1 MRKFSLL
8 FAVIAVAGGCAEIE
22 EIGTE
27 LADELPKVLYA
38 SVSENG
44 DDAGTRTYVDGKA
57 VKWHAGESISYYAGE
72 YGNVRY
78 VMREGQYDGT
88 VNAEFIQDDNGQFS
102 YGQDGNPGHE
112 EIPAFPLAVYP
123 YDKNQDANYGSDRYN
138 LHVTYPENQTYA
150 LNSFGKG
157 ANVMIASGESGTDE
171 NLFFRHACGYLVIK
185 LYGHSARVKDITLT
199 ALGDGVKIS
208 GDALF
213 FVEKNS
219 EFTFDGMLNDT
230 ASNSVSLDCSNGGL
244 GVEIGADA
252 ENATEFWF
260 ALPPVRL
267 EGGFRITVTDVND
280 VEFTKQTSKTVE
292 IERNTIQPMA
302 AIEAVLSPNHS
313 QIWYTQAAGVTT
325 PIEFGT
331 DTPFDAEIDT
341 HEYDEARGFFIINFK
356 SPVTRINDK
365 AFKDKP
371 IVTITLPDGIKTIGK
386 SAFAGS
392 TYNDVTITLA
402 SINIPGSVELIDADA
417 FMYCNALRT
426 LRFEPGPTRLK
437 IECIH
442 DGIYGYGPFYYTG
455 PSEPYVLYLDREFD
469 YIHNGEPF
477 FPDNIEESLFAGACE
492 VNFGPNITEISD
504 RMFADT
510 PLTEVT
516 IPSNI
521 KTVGERAF
529 YHCIFLEKLTI
540 SSGVE
545 EIRPNAFMSCDKL
558 SEIIIEDSDEPL
570 TLSSI
575 HLNHLTKNDYGPF
588 KDSPLKSI
596 YLGRDINHTDG
607 TTTFYPDERDEGIF
621 SMSDYIRDT
630 STFISTVTIGPKV
643 SHINDY
649 MFSNLRIES
658 ITIPSTVSS
667 VGYSAF
673 EQCIKLKTVNIEESD
688 QSLSIGYQLYY
699 LGATYEYGTF
709 YDSPLQT
716 VSLRRELIYKDKN
729 GNDFTPDGWEEGV
742 FANKHDNFTSINLGG
757 NLRNILPYM
766 FSHSETSG
774 VWIPHT
780 IKSIGAKAF
789 TNCDNLSTLTLG
801 YDGTTVFPT
810 IGEKVF
816 EDCDKTVK
824 IKVRESVYDTF
835 IDNVDKNQFGWGAY
849 ADRIITGPY
858 N

>member
-150 LNSFGKG
+150 PNSFGKG

-244 GVEIGADA
+244 GVEIGTDA

-356 SPVTRINDK
+356 S
-365 AFKDKP
+365 
-371 IVTITLPDGIKTIGK
+371 TI
-386 SAFAGS
+386 
-392 TYNDVTITLA
+392 
-402 SINIPGSVELIDADA
+402 
-417 FMYCNALRT
+417 C
-426 LRFEPGPTRLK
+426 
-437 IECIH
+437 
-442 DGIYGYGPFYYTG
+442 
-455 PSEPYVLYLDREFD
+455 
-469 YIHNGEPF
+469 
-477 FPDNIEESLFAGACE
+477 
-492 VNFGPNITEISD
+492 
-504 RMFADT
+504 
-510 PLTEVT
+510 
-516 IPSNI
+516 
-521 KTVGERAF
+521 
-529 YHCIFLEKLTI
+529 
-540 SSGVE
+540 
-545 EIRPNAFMSCDKL
+545 
-558 SEIIIEDSDEPL
+558 
-570 TLSSI
+570 
-575 HLNHLTKNDYGPF
+575 
-588 KDSPLKSI
+588 
-596 YLGRDINHTDG
+596 
-607 TTTFYPDERDEGIF
+607 
-621 SMSDYIRDT
+621 
-630 STFISTVTIGPKV
+630 
-643 SHINDY
+643 
-649 MFSNLRIES
+649 
-658 ITIPSTVSS
+658 
-667 VGYSAF
+667 
-673 EQCIKLKTVNIEESD
+673 
-688 QSLSIGYQLYY
+688 
-699 LGATYEYGTF
+699 
-709 YDSPLQT
+709 
-716 VSLRRELIYKDKN
+716 
-729 GNDFTPDGWEEGV
+729 
-742 FANKHDNFTSINLGG
+742 
-757 NLRNILPYM
+757 
-766 FSHSETSG
+766 
-774 VWIPHT
+774 
-780 IKSIGAKAF
+780 
-789 TNCDNLSTLTLG
+789 
-801 YDGTTVFPT
+801 
-810 IGEKVF
+810 
-816 EDCDKTVK
+816 
-824 IKVRESVYDTF
+824 
-835 IDNVDKNQFGWGAY
+835 
-849 ADRIITGPY
+849 
-858 N
+858 

>member
-8 FAVIAVAGGCAEIE
+8 FAVIAVVSGCAEIE
-22 EIGTE
+22 EIKTE
-27 LADELPKVLYA
+27 LADVLPKVLYA
-38 SVSENG
+38 SVSENA
-44 DDAGTRTYVDGKA
+44 DDTGTRTYVDGKT

-78 VMREGQYDGT
+78 VMKEGQYDGT
-88 VNAEFIQDDNGQFS
+88 LNAEFIQSDNGQYSFGQ
-102 YGQDGNPGHE
+102 YGSPGYE

-123 YDKNQDANYGSDRYN
+123 YDDNQDAKYGTDRYD
-138 LHVTYPENQTYA
+138 LYVTYPENQKFA
-150 LNSFGKG
+150 PNSFGKG
-157 ANVMIASGESGTDE
+157 ANVMIASGESGTDA

-208 GDALF
+208 GDALL
-213 FVEKNS
+213 FVQKNS
-219 EFTFDGMLNDT
+219 EFTFDGMLSD
-230 ASNSVSLDCSNGGL
+230 AACNSVSLDCSNSGL

-260 ALPPVRL
+260 ALPPVKL
-267 EGGFRITVTDVND
+267 EGGFKITVTDVNGA
-280 VEFTKQTSKTVE
+280 EFTKQTSRSVE

-302 AIEAVLSPNHS
+302 AIEAFLSPEHS
-313 QIWYTQAAGVTT
+313 QIWYTQASGVTT
-325 PIEFGT
+325 PIEFGS
-331 DTPFDAEIDT
+331 DAPFDAEIDT
-341 HEYDEARGFFIINFK
+341 HVYDEARDLFIINFK
-356 SPVTRINDK
+356 TPVTRINDE

-371 IVTITLPDGIKTIGK
+371 IVTITLPDGLKTIGK

-392 TYNDVTITLA
+392 TYDDVTITLT
-402 SINIPGSVELIDADA
+402 SITIPGSVELIDNEA

-426 LRFEPGPTRLK
+426 LRFEPGKTRLK

-442 DGIYGYGPFYYTG
+442 DGIYGYGPFHFTG

-469 YIHNGEPF
+469 YIHDGEPF
-477 FPDNIEESLFAGACE
+477 IPDELEESLFSGARE
-492 VNFGPNITEISD
+492 VTFGPNITEIRD

-510 PLTEVT
+510 PITEVI

-558 SEIIIEDSDEPL
+558 SEVIIEDSDEPL

-575 HLNHLTKNDYGPF
+575 HLNHLTKNDYAPF
-588 KDSPLKSI
+588 QDSPLKSI
-596 YLGRDINHTDG
+596 YLGRDIHHTDG
-607 TTTFYPDERDEGIF
+607 TDTFFPDERDEGIF

-630 STFISTVTIGPKV
+630 STFISSVTIGPKV

-667 VGYSAF
+667 IGYSTF

-688 QSLSIGYQLYY
+688 QPLSIGYQLYS

-729 GNDFTPDGWEEGV
+729 GNDFTPDGWEEGI

-757 NLRNILPYM
+757 SLRNILPYM
-766 FSHSETSG
+766 FSRSETSG

-849 ADRIITGPY
+849 IGRIITGPY